1 MATQLQTPSQGPQSR
16 LLAFVLTLA
25 LFSLVSLLVLSP
37 PTRLLRRIHRLATR
51 PVARLLGRIPVP
63 SALQAPTDLAV
74 AIRSFSQYS
83 HAQQNALSRKWVAFE
98 RMPRRHRTLGTK
110 LGWEKTLE
118 RAEEAVETNA
128 LVTDELAALGLE
140 QARRDGVPVGLR
152 SHFYHENGRVVETL
166 KHFVRDWSEVGKAER
181 DALFPPILEA
191 LRAQFGGEVEGK
203 KVLVPGCGLARLA
216 YEIACEVSHFMNL
229 GTSLLFTCTH
239 TANQHTLAPYIHLFS
254 HQRSAANI
262 LRTVSFPDVV
272 PRKDVDLRF
281 CPGDFLELCKE
292 EEGRHEAV
300 VTLFFIDTAS
310 NIVSY
315 FETIYRALR
324 PGGIWIN
331 LGPLLYYGNPGME
344 LPLEDVIRL
353 AEMVGFVVEKRES
366 LRDVRYTADEL
377 ASPTTASSGALG
389 SPPTLYRS
397 RCKGKRR
404 GRRMRSGCSEINL
417 ASRSHTPSMP
427 ASSPFRPLRPSH
439 AAHPFPLSS
448 SSPSRPTAAQTQV
461 KPRAT
466 GEVAQMRLERLR
478 RECRELEEA
487 LGGADPDKI
496 VKDHIELLH
505 LYNERKDAV
514 QVIVGKLAALE
525 QVPVNEIFRRLGIE
539 ADD

>member
-1 MATQLQTPSQGPQSR
+1 MAVDGQTQLQTPSQGPQSR

-216 YEIACEVSHFMNL
+216 YEIACEGFSVEANDFSHFMNL

-377 ASPTTASSGALG
+377 GMYHFTYDCEFWGARKPANTVSEQVQG
-389 SPPTLYRS
+389 QTE
-397 RCKGKRR
+397 GK
-404 GRRMRSGCSEINL
+404 
-417 ASRSHTPSMP
+417 
-427 ASSPFRPLRPSH
+427 
-439 AAHPFPLSS
+439 
-448 SSPSRPTAAQTQV
+448 
-461 KPRAT
+461 
-466 GEVAQMRLERLR
+466 
-478 RECRELEEA
+478 
-487 LGGADPDKI
+487 
-496 VKDHIELLH
+496 
-505 LYNERKDAV
+505 KDA
-514 QVIVGKLAALE
+514 
-525 QVPVNEIFRRLGIE
+525 
-539 ADD
+539 

>member
-1 MATQLQTPSQGPQSR
+1 MAVDGHTQLQTPTQGPQSP

-37 PTRLLRRIHRLATR
+37 PTRLFRRIHRLASR

-74 AIRSFSQYS
+74 AIRSFSHYS
-83 HAQQNALSRKWVAFE
+83 SAQQNALSRKWVAFE
-98 RMPRRHRTLGTK
+98 RMPRRHRALGTRV
-110 LGWEKTLE
+110 GWEKTLE

-152 SHFYHENGRVVETL
+152 SHFYHANGRVVETL

-191 LRAQFGGEVEGK
+191 LREEFGKNVEGK

-216 YEIACEVSHFMNL
+216 YEIACEGFSVEANDFSHFMNL
-229 GTSLLFTCTH
+229 GSSLLFTRTH
-239 TANQHTLAPYIHLFS
+239 TTNQHTLAPYIHLFS
-254 HQRSAANI
+254 HQRTAANL

-281 CPGDFLELCKE
+281 CPGDFLGLCKE

-310 NIVSY
+310 NMISY
-315 FETIYRALR
+315 FETIYHTLK

-353 AEMVGFVVEKRES
+353 AEMVGFEVERRKS

-377 ASPTTASSGALG
+377 GMYQYARFLLLIRLSQGTDSA
-389 SPPTLYRS
+389 RS
-397 RCKGKRR
+397 RSFTYDCEFWVARK
-404 GRRMRSGCSEINL
+404 S
-417 ASRSHTPSMP
+417 
-427 ASSPFRPLRPSH
+427 
-439 AAHPFPLSS
+439 
-448 SSPSRPTAAQTQV
+448 
-461 KPRAT
+461 AT
-466 GEVAQMRLERLR
+466 DAK
-478 RECRELEEA
+478 EEA
-487 LGGADPDKI
+487 RGQG
-496 VKDHIELLH
+496 E
-505 LYNERKDAV
+505 
-514 QVIVGKLAALE
+514 GKK
-525 QVPVNEIFRRLGIE
+525 E
-539 ADD
+539 A